1 MVLPWHW
8 VQVSLSQ
15 VGNMWEEEMI
25 WELLLVA
32 GKWNPGTEGRRM
44 GRLLPAWRPPS
55 ALPQAHSYYL
65 EMLSCQKVSE
75 LFLSIISHNL
85 CSEGG
90 YFTYSTGHHTCLG
103 ISNNR
108 KDGTDFSGDLV
119 HDILQHAL
127 VQYRNSCQSCIGGNN
142 LCMCSSKD
150 ILSLYPELLELLLS
164 AVFYKTEN
172 Q

>member
-1 MVLPWHW
+1 
-8 VQVSLSQ
+8 
-15 VGNMWEEEMI
+15 
-25 WELLLVA
+25 
-32 GKWNPGTEGRRM
+32 M
-44 GRLLPAWRPPS
+44 GRLLPARRPPS

-75 LFLSIISHNL
+75 LLLSIISHNL

-164 AVFYKTEN
+164 AVFYKTKSI
-172 Q
+172 